1 MFQDNYGGIVLILIK
16 VTNRNVNTNTN
27 TNTNINVNTG
37 FIPNVNLNTG
47 GNSGIRNVYTITPT
61 RPRVYRNYNYVP
73 VYTYR
78 PNTGIS
84 LGQLFNG
91 IRQVIT
97 NLGSVKSWGTIGTV
111 ARQDNLKNIDLNNI
125 AKHSNLGS
133 LSNLGNLGFIGD
145 LKTLGLGSNLGGSR
159 VNVGSNLESGY
170 NQGSY
175 GSSIDVGSE
184 NPGSR

>member
-1 MFQDNYGGIVLILIK
+1 MILIK
-16 VTNRNVNTNTN
+16 VTNRNINTNTN
-27 TNTNINVNTG
+27 TNTNTINVNTG

-47 GNSGIRNVYTITPT
+47 GNTGIRNVYTITPT
-61 RPRVYRNYNYVP
+61 RPRAYTNSNYVP

-78 PNTGIS
+78 PYTGIS

-111 ARQDNLKNIDLNNI
+111 ARQGDLKNIDLNNI

-133 LSNLGNLGFIGD
+133 LSNLGNLGLIGD
-145 LKTLGLGSNLGGSR
+145 LRTLGGNLGGSR

-170 NQGSY
+170 DQGSY

-184 NPGSR
+184 NPGSP